1 MARPRRGAVP
11 GRGAMGRSRRSLPE
25 HGGVWAWEVLR
36 CREDYRAAWAASA
49 GPAGHEPAPFPVR
62 IQSEADLAAAAW
74 GLSAWE
80 DPAADGPASPFWGVA
95 SMLGCVLVE
104 GEPPL
109 VGLLADAKS
118 SLTGLR
124 LIGGDLILQIERG
137 VQAVQLRLT
146 GAAAFP
152 DGGGIGLR
160 HGIPQLPRTVARE
173 LDLWCVAGAP
183 APPRGRVRGAGTVNF

>member
-1 MARPRRGAVP
+1 
-11 GRGAMGRSRRSLPE
+11 
-25 HGGVWAWEVLR
+25 
-36 CREDYRAAWAASA
+36 
-49 GPAGHEPAPFPVR
+49 
-62 IQSEADLAAAAW
+62 
-74 GLSAWE
+74 
-80 DPAADGPASPFWGVA
+80 
-95 SMLGCVLVE
+95 MLGCVLDE
-104 GEPPL
+104 DEPPL
-109 VGLLADAKS
+109 LGLLADAKS

-124 LIGGDLILQIERG
+124 LIGGDLILKIERG

-173 LDLWCVAGAP
+173 LDLWCVTGAP